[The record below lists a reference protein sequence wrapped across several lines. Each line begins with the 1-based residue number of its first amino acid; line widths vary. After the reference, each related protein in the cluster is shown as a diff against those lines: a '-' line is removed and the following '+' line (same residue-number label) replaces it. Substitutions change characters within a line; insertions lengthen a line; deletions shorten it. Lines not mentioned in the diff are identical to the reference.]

1 MEKEEYKFP
10 PMEPGECNEVKVGD
24 KIIVYDKYFRMNKEV
39 EVTEIGKVYDVYTF
53 EPVLAVM
60 ITWSFTNIQGE
71 THTQTMKLHIPDP
84 HDLYVYYNSKT
95 KERITQLTFKN

>member
-71 THTQTMKLHIPDP
+71 THTETKRLNIPDLY
-84 HDLYVYYNSKT
+84 DLYVYYNSKT